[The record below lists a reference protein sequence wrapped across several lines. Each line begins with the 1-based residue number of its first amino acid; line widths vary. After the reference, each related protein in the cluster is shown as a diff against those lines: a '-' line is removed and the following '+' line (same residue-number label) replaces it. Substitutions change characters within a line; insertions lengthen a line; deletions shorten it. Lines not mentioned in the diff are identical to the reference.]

1 MDALYDANVWLA
13 LAFASHPHA
22 AIALRHFAQRDA
34 ENPAVFC
41 RATQQSF
48 LRLVTTSA
56 IQQAYGS
63 GVITNVV
70 AWSKAQGLLE
80 LPQIQWRNEPE
91 ALTELWGN
99 LAGLDSASPKVW
111 MDAYLAV
118 FAILHEIEFVT
129 LDRDFKRF
137 ETAGLKLRLLIE

>member
-1 MDALYDANVWLA
+1 MDALYDTNVWMA

-22 AIALRHFAQRDA
+22 QIALRHFEQRDA
-34 ENPAVFC
+34 ENPAIFC

-56 IQQAYGS
+56 IQQVYGS
-63 GVITNVV
+63 GLITNAM
-70 AWSKAQGLLE
+70 AWSKTQELLE
-80 LPQIQWRNEPE
+80 LPQIQWRDE
-91 ALTELWGN
+91 AENLTELWGN
-99 LAGLDSASPKVW
+99 LGGLDSASPKVW
-111 MDAYLAV
+111 MDAYLAA

-137 ETAGLKLRLLIE
+137 ETAGLKLRLLNE